1 MPGPIASGTGDR
13 GSPWP
18 DANLGATG
26 DTLADECPWCR
37 TADQTDGSTCLNC
50 GRTVGSPSSSSPSAT
65 PPPEVAAGGPAQATS
80 WPPPPP
86 PPPPQAPSIAVVVDP
101 TVVARRRRVLQ
112 ERAAQTEVGPSRPL
126 TMLGWVGVAV
136 VFAAIFAI
144 VLTTRDSDGGR
155 ASETLPSVS
164 SGPPVTT
171 VAQVPPVVTAAPVI
185 TTVPPLV
192 TSAPVTVFPTVPAT
206 TTPAPTA
213 PPVTSPATTAPAAT
227 APVTQPPTPSTSPAT
242 SAPAPV
248 PQSGPGSPQVL
259 NDPLPS
265 GATAQAVGPAF
276 ALAQR
281 LADALANEQWDT
293 ARSIDV
299 DARGS
304 SDQAFETGYGGLDRA
319 SLMLLDA
326 VPEDG
331 GYRLLVVSVANEL
344 GGAQTSLYCLEWT
357 ANTED
362 GTVDQ
367 HSGTVGLL
375 ARVSEVISP
384 EAVRNDPA
392 LDRTVRDDC
401 HWRSSTR

>member
-1 MPGPIASGTGDR
+1 MPGPTDSGTGDR

-18 DANLGATG
+18 DANLRATG

-37 TADQTDGSTCLNC
+37 TAEQADGRTCLNC
-50 GRTVGSPSSSSPSAT
+50 GRTVGPPSSSTPSTT
-65 PPPEVAAGGPAQATS
+65 PTPEGAALPAAQTTS

-86 PPPPQAPSIAVVVDP
+86 PPPVPSIAVVVDP
-101 TVVARRRRVLQ
+101 AVVARRRRVLQ
-112 ERAAQTEVGPSRPL
+112 EQAAQTELGPSRPL
-126 TMLGWVGVAV
+126 NLLGWVGVAA
-136 VFAAIFAI
+136 VFIAILAI

-171 VAQVPPVVTAAPVI
+171 VAQLPPVVTAAPAI
-185 TTVPPLV
+185 TTVPPQV
-192 TSAPVTVFPTVPAT
+192 TSAPVTAFPTVPAT

-227 APVTQPPTPSTSPAT
+227 APVTQPPPTSPAT

-265 GATAQAVGPAF
+265 GATAQAASRSF
-276 ALAQR
+276 AVAQR
-281 LADALANEQWDT
+281 LADALAGEDWDT
-293 ARSIDV
+293 AREIDV
-299 DARGS
+299 DARQS
-304 SDQAFETGYGGLDRA
+304 SDELFEAGYRGLDRA

-326 VPEDG
+326 VPEDD

-357 ANTED
+357 ANAED

-367 HSGTVGLL
+367 HAGTVGLL

-392 LDRTVRDDC
+392 LDRTIRDDC
-401 HWRSSTR
+401 HWRSSAN